1 MSPATEE
8 RWTGS
13 VLDSWRDLVLTD
25 ERRELADTVRRHLAG
40 ELPLEAV
47 RGCFEG
53 GSQPGG
59 AWTEV
64 SGADYTSIGLPESAG
79 GLGTLADTAA
89 LLEAAGQVLVP
100 APLLSTV
107 MSLQTLSHAGRAL
120 PLDPARP
127 AALGVA
133 GSAGGPGRPSAGRL
147 VVLDGALA
155 ERLTVVVPREQGV
168 SVAQFDTASLAPA
181 EVHRHV
187 DPSRPVAVFDTW
199 EAPALA
205 RADDPR
211 PLDTVLAPA
220 RTAVAAD
227 LTGTAAGAL
236 DRAVRHAL
244 DREQFGRKIGAFQ
257 AVKHRL
263 ADVYVAVERARSLTR
278 AAAVALAGASAPS
291 GTELSLLAKAAASE
305 AAVDASR
312 ALVQVLG
319 AMGMTFESD
328 AHLFFRRAQQTAPFL
343 GSAAVCYRRAVAAR
357 CGVPA

>member
-1 MSPATEE
+1 MSPAEE
-8 RWTGS
+8 RWPGS
-13 VLDSWRDLVLTD
+13 VLESWRDLVLTD
-25 ERRELADTVRRHLAG
+25 ERRELTETVRRHLG
-40 ELPLEAV
+40 GGFPLEAV
-47 RGCFEG
+47 RACFA
-53 GSQPGG
+53 GSQPEG
-59 AWTEV
+59 AWAAV
-64 SGADYTSIGLPESAG
+64 SGAEYTSIGLPEWAG
-79 GLGTLADTAA
+79 GLGTLVDAAA
-89 LLEAAGQVLVP
+89 LLEAAGEVLVP
-100 APLLSTV
+100 APLLATA
-107 MSLQTLSHAGRAL
+107 MSLQTLSQAGGVL

-127 AALGVA
+127 AALAVADGV
-133 GSAGGPGRPSAGRL
+133 SGPGRPAIGRL
-147 VVLDGALA
+147 VVLDGVLA

-168 SVAQFDTASLAPA
+168 TVAQFDAAALGPA

-187 DPSRPVAVFDTW
+187 DPSRPVAVFDAGET
-199 EAPALA
+199 PPLSH
-205 RADDPR
+205 ADDPR
-211 PLDTVLAPA
+211 PLDAVLAPA

-291 GTELSLLAKAAASE
+291 GAELSLLAKAAASE

-357 CGVPA
+357 RGVPA